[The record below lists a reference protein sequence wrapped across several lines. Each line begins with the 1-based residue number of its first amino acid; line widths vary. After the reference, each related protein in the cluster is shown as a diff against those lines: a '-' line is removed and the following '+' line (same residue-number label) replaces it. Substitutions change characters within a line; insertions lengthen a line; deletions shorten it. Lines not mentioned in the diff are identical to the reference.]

1 MSVEPEPE
9 PEPENPLSPIRTAP
23 TNPAS
28 QRLFRMHPDPKHPNR
43 LQQFY
48 DHNQVIPE
56 LKKALNWMCNADF
69 CPSEDSEMLTYQQA
83 HQYEKEADPLPP
95 PPAKKVPKKRKFTPL
110 GNVFAAFS

>member
-1 MSVEPEPE
+1 M
-9 PEPENPLSPIRTAP
+9 R
-23 TNPAS
+23 
-28 QRLFRMHPDPKHPNR
+28 PDPKHPER

-56 LKKALNWMCNADF
+56 LKKALNWMCNPEF
-69 CPSEDSEMLTYQQA
+69 CPSEDSEMLSYQQA
-83 HQYEKEADPLPP
+83 HQYEKEDDTLLP